1 MNLRLKNTKR
11 LDQRSP
17 NFLWQQATPLIA
29 GWLAGSTWTYVVYL
43 GA

>member
-11 LDQRSP
+11 LDQGCP
-17 NFLWQQATPLIA
+17 KFLWQQATPLIA
-29 GWLAGSTWTYVVYL
+29 YGSRTARGLAVYP